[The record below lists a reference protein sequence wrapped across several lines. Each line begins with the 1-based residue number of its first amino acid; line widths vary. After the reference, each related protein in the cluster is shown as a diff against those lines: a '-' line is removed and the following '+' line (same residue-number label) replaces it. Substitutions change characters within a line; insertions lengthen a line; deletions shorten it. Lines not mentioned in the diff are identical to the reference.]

1 MEVVLGLSMSSHVT
15 RLALVE
21 GADGRGVTLE
31 QDEFPVNQT
40 GGVGS
45 PGISEHVVAVILGT
59 LALAAAQN
67 YRLATVGI
75 TWTDDLDTEGWL
87 VTDSLRSL
95 GIRNVVSVPMIDA
108 VEAFVQTLADAAE
121 DRAAAALILEADCA
135 TATTVSAERDGT
147 SRVVSQVYHGRFS
160 CDASIRSLGTSMLAN
175 LDSDAKTVAVVAS
188 GADEDWIVEQ
198 LSDLTPFSV
207 TVPAECEVAL
217 ARGAAIAAARARAMN
232 RPAHDGID
240 RLKVKCSTV
249 ARAHHARSKPLLF
262 VPRTA
267 RLAALTDDS
276 EPEAPT
282 SVPSDASSTHRG
294 SATTHLLMAMLIM
307 VSFTLLVS
315 LVILTNESGGAHS
328 PQSSGAAEA
337 PVALPSPSAPA
348 FGDPNAS
355 PNSTPPPEM
364 FAIPGLK
371 SFSPNTTAS
380 AQPLPPPPAVSHA
393 STAPVASVPIP
404 RAVPEALSPFVPFF
418 NGMLAVLQGGLPP
431 SSPPP
436 AGGDPLVIEVP
447 EPMRAAMPD
456 ATQVPIPNLDLSLL
470 ANLSGPR

>member
-135 TATTVSAERDGT
+135 TATTVSAERDGS

-160 CDASIRSLGTSMLAN
+160 CDASIRSLGTSMFAN

-188 GADEDWIVEQ
+188 GAGEDWIVEQ

-232 RPAHDGID
+232 RPAHDCID

-282 SVPSDASSTHRG
+282 SVPSDRSSTHRG
-294 SATTHLLMAMLIM
+294 SATTPLLMAMLIM

-328 PQSSGAAEA
+328 AQSSGAAEA

-380 AQPLPPPPAVSHA
+380 APPLPPPPAVSHA
-393 STAPVASVPIP
+393 STPPVASVPIP

-447 EPMRAAMPD
+447 EPLRAAMPD